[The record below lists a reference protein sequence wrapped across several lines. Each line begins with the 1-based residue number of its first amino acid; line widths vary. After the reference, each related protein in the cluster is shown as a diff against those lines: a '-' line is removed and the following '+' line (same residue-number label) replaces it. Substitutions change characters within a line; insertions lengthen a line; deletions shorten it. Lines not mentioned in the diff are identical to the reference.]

1 MFEQRDTACA
11 AQICTMRQCGLGPPV
26 GKPKG
31 MQNDQRGPS
40 PKAAKRDSLGPLS
53 ILSMYVNVCQSCQCR
68 HAMPCHA
75 MPLKFWF
82 FVSKLE
88 MVRTENH
95 NGVEEDE
102 HGYDNIEWKHLP
114 KNILC
119 FCYQH
124 CSTICKFSSKCL
136 ERWKSHCII
145 LRLAEL
151 PIVHCNMEPDGP
163 LVLPASL
170 NSSSERSP
178 HKASPST
185 LSLGAVSPIGP
196 QTFLGNWSSQ
206 LIWW

>member
-11 AQICTMRQCGLGPPV
+11 AQCGLGPPV

-40 PKAAKRDSLGPLS
+40 PKAAKRDSLGPCQCVMPPCHWSSEFL
-53 ILSMYVNVCQSCQCR
+53 CQSY
-68 HAMPCHA
+68 
-75 MPLKFWF
+75 K
-82 FVSKLE
+82 
-88 MVRTENH
+88 VRTENH
-95 NGVEEDE
+95 NNGVEEDE